1 MRRQQE
7 QCNWVQED
15 GIKILEIMFYNDF
28 HHMQNDN
35 WRRQINKL
43 KISLNLWKNRKLSL
57 KGRATFINN
66 IALSKLW
73 YLADIVIPKN
83 NKVYDAIEK
92 IIFDFLWQSKTSL
105 IKRETCYLPLN
116 EGGLGIL
123 NPEWQTKALLLK
135 AFCQI
140 SNPDCEE
147 LWVCF
152 PRYWIGN
159 KIKVKGERFVR
170 V

>member
-92 IIFDFLWQSKTSL
+92 IIFDFLW
-105 IKRETCYLPLN
+105 
-116 EGGLGIL
+116 
-123 NPEWQTKALLLK
+123 
-135 AFCQI
+135 
-140 SNPDCEE
+140 
-147 LWVCF
+147 
-152 PRYWIGN
+152 
-159 KIKVKGERFVR
+159 
-170 V
+170 